1 MSGRTATRG
10 RHRTDHSTPERLDG
24 EAATW
29 DPPNGRRIPDS
40 ALEAQSACPSRDA
53 YHRTVTRCCVVAV
66 TQLRGVRATGTP
78 RRLLVARRRAAGRQ
92 GADLWGSGPF
102 ASRAAT
108 LSGSAR
114 PAPTL

>member
-10 RHRTDHSTPERLDG
+10 RHRTDHNTPERLDG

-29 DPPNGRRIPDS
+29 DPPNGLRIPDS
-40 ALEAQSACPSRDA
+40 ALRRKARAP
-53 YHRTVTRCCVVAV
+53 HVMLITGPVTRCGVVAV

-92 GADLWGSGPF
+92 GADLRGSGPF
-102 ASRAAT
+102 ASRAVT
-108 LSGSAR
+108 
-114 PAPTL
+114 